1 MSWCGARQVAS
12 IYMELRPEAG
22 AKLHT
27 QLCAG
32 ADEAS
37 AKGAAQHL
45 NGGPAG
51 EHHQQPGPKPGDG
64 GDRPGAVALNGGAA
78 PGGLFLEGD
87 GAAAADVGRG
97 DRDESVSSKGER
109 TTSAGMLAQ
118 YRRLHHGRM
127 QRAGSAGAADIE
139 QGAAA
144 AAAQLQEHA
153 SVPRPRSAGNMLLEP
168 ISEAASGGGGG
179 GAPDLALPH
188 PFLHGAHAGW
198 AGHALP
204 GGAPGSYTRS
214 HSLPGPVYIPGSA
227 FSGAPGPSFSPAPSG
242 SSSGSEASVASRLHA
257 SPEQAVQHYRRQGSL
272 PQRSTSRGLLPLW
285 RSGLVRA
292 APGADGAESGS
303 GAGALQEPDQ
313 VPAGAGRRPQ
323 TGGHWLLS
331 RSSTFKAPDN
341 PWG

>member
-1 MSWCGARQVAS
+1 
-12 IYMELRPEAG
+12 MELRPEAG

-37 AKGAAQHL
+37 AKGAAQHQ
-45 NGGPAG
+45 NGGPTG
-51 EHHQQPGPKPGDG
+51 ERQHPGPKPGGG
-64 GDRPGAVALNGGAA
+64 GDGPGAVALNGSSA
-78 PGGLFLEGD
+78 PGGHLLEQGA
-87 GAAAADVGRG
+87 GAAADMGRG
-97 DRDESVSSKGER
+97 DGSEGER
-109 TTSAGMLAQ
+109 TTSASMLAQ
-118 YRRLHHGRM
+118 YRRLHQGRM

-144 AAAQLQEHA
+144 AAAQLQQHA

-168 ISEAASGGGGG
+168 ISEAASGGNGGG
-179 GAPDLALPH
+179 GPPPDLALPH

-242 SSSGSEASVASRLHA
+242 SSTDSDASGASRLHA
-257 SPEQAVQHYRRQGSL
+257 SPEQAVQHYRQQGSL

-285 RSGLVRA
+285 RSGSVRA
-292 APGADGAESGS
+292 APVADGAESGV
-303 GAGALQEPDQ
+303 GAGAAHEPGR
-313 VPAGAGRRPQ
+313 VTAGTGKRPQ
-323 TGGHWLLS
+323 APAGGHWLLS